1 MVSFI
6 IKYDLISNSGFVV
19 TDQVMMRISAT
30 FVMLTVGMRHYLIN
44 VVDRI
49 IIKPEYHKGE
59 FNVRLKTVLFSWKD
73 FYKGCQF
80 QQDNLNLGLHEV
92 SHALYLDGLKSKD
105 RSSILFLDT
114 YVERQ
119 EYLIELQILNNLIV
133 SNYFRI
139 YTYTDQIELL
149 GVVLEHFFETSEIFK
164 KELPELFEKVTTMIN
179 YRDK

>member
-6 IKYDLISNSGFVV
+6 IKYDLISNSDFVV
-19 TDQVMMRISAT
+19 TDQVRMRISAT
-30 FVMLTVGMRHYLIN
+30 FVMLTFGMRHYLIN

-73 FYKGCQF
+73 FYEGCQF

-92 SHALYLDGLKSKD
+92 SHALYLDGLKGKD
-105 RSSILFLDT
+105 QSSILFLDT

-139 YTYTDQIELL
+139 YAYPNQIEFIA
-149 GVVLEHFFETSEIFK
+149 VVVEHFFETPEIFK
-164 KELPELFEKVTTMIN
+164 KEVPELFEKVKTMIN
-179 YRDK
+179 H